1 MHCLLSGYVQSTL
14 TYMLC
19 PEALRTL
26 CGIKAIKWAESVWSN
41 TNTVL
46 SGRVCHTDILDAKR
60 NILSWKQIHTYLS
73 PLSYTAVQKPNKEAD
88 APTAVFLLPPSFQCC
103 GVPST
108 PWCWQKGLG
117 IFMYSEHKPDWLWLC
132 AFLQH
137 KYTSLLTLLIGSLR
151 SNNIYWFMNFCPG
164 KPLAVTLYPYVP
176 MESNHPGRA
185 SQGNEPGMDRR
196 NQNLQIRRRGSNTR
210 ELHRVATALQGGGKG
225 RILRSSCIEESRKK
239 NGSPLFLCVLSSGP
253 EVGFSTESRGVLAQ
267 ALSC

>member
-14 TYMLC
+14 TYMLS

-46 SGRVCHTDILDAKR
+46 SGRACHTDILDAKR

-88 APTAVFLLPPSFQCC
+88 APTAVLLLPPSFQCC

-108 PWCWQKGLG
+108 LWCWQKGLG

-151 SNNIYWFMNFCPG
+151 SNSIYWFMNFCPG

-176 MESNHPGRA
+176 WKVIILAG
-185 SQGNEPGMDRR
+185 
-196 NQNLQIRRRGSNTR
+196 
-210 ELHRVATALQGGGKG
+210 LHRAMSLGWMGEASTSAWGGEAQTPG
-225 RILRSSCIEESRKK
+225 SSTGNCIARQREGQNTEKQLHRRVKEKK
-239 NGSPLFLCVLSSGP
+239 WVTPISLCPIIRARGGIFYREQRCPSSG
-253 EVGFSTESRGVLAQ
+253 T
-267 ALSC
+267 